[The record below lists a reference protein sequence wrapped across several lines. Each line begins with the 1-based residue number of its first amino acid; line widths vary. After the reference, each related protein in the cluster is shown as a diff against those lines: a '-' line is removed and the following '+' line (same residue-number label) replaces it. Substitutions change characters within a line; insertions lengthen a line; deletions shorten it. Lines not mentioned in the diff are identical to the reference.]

1 MYSFNKSKQCNNCGK
16 NGHFQ
21 KSCKEPITS
30 VGIIALKFNNE
41 THSKI
46 ILDECCQISDSYQK
60 PINIEMIHDDDACVC
75 NNTISNNTISN
86 NNLDDTSVYAN
97 LHGLEVLLICR
108 RFTLGYSEFIRGK
121 YEMNIDSIVHLFKQ
135 MIQSE
140 IDLIATSDFDKLW
153 INLWNNDKNNEYRT
167 SKSKFDDIKIFH
179 TSGITLESIIEKT
192 ELEWLEPEWGFPKGR
207 RNKFESNY
215 QCAIREFCEETNL
228 KKNDFNIIE
237 TIEPI
242 IENFVGTNGVQYRH
256 IYYVALLKNN
266 QPIDKILLIDQSN
279 YKEIGNISL
288 FNYKN
293 ALLKI
298 RPYHA
303 QRLSIIKN
311 IYCFMHQYLSQTWLK
326 TNLNNNNMND
336 LNHDFYN
343 NNCIDG
349 YTDNSDNDISNN
361 VIKQVNMSQSC

>member
-16 NGHFQ
+16 NGHFH

-30 VGIIALKFNNE
+30 VGIIALKFNNAM
-41 THSKI
+41 HSKI

-60 PINIEMIHDDDACVC
+60 PINITAMIHNDDTCVC
-75 NNTISNNTISN
+75 NNIMFN

-97 LHGLEVLLICR
+97 SNGLEALLICR

-121 YEMNIDSIVHLFKQ
+121 YEMNIESIVHLFKQ

-140 IDLIATSDFDKLW
+140 IDLIITCDFDKLW

-167 SKSKFDDIKIFH
+167 SKTKFDDIKTVH

-215 QCAIREFCEETNL
+215 QCAVREFCEETNL
-228 KKNDFNIIE
+228 KKNDFNVIE

-242 IENFVGTNGVQYRH
+242 VENFVGTNGVQYRH
-256 IYYVALLKNN
+256 IYYVALLNN
-266 QPIDKILLIDQSN
+266 SLSINKLSLINQSN

-288 FNYKN
+288 FNYQN
-293 ALLKI
+293 AISKI

-303 QRLSIIKN
+303 QRLSIVQN
-311 IYCFMHQYLSQTWLK
+311 IYCFMHQYISQTWLK
-326 TNLNNNNMND
+326 TNINYNNMND

-349 YTDNSDNDISNN
+349 YTDDSDSNIGN
-361 VIKQVNMSQSC
+361 NIIKQAGLSQTY